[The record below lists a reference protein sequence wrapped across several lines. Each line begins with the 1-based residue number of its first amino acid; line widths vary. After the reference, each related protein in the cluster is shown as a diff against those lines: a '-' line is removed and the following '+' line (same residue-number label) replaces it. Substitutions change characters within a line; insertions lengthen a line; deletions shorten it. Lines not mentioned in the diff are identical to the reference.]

1 MPHPQL
7 TELQIRQLANWVA
20 AYISEQR
27 TSLLAK
33 ASSIEPPPRSALQSF
48 FPAEVLETVKIVRG
62 RASGPAFYAQLRSIG
77 ITNAPR
83 FSEMAG
89 ITFQDVVVH
98 VEPLTR
104 QVLFHELVH
113 AVQYRQLG
121 WQGFA
126 EHYVRGFLSSGSYE
140 EIALEKQAYELEG
153 RFVKDPTD
161 CISVDPEVRRRLK
174 LQQL

>member
-7 TELQIRQLANWVA
+7 TDLRFDNSQIGLRH
-20 AYISEQR
+20 IFSEQR

-113 AVQYRQLG
+113 AVQCRQLG

-126 EHYVRGFLSSGSYE
+126 EHYLRGFLSGGSYE
-140 EIALEKQAYELEG
+140 EIALEKQAYELGG
-153 RFVKDPTD
+153 RFVKHPTD
-161 CISVDPEVRRRLK
+161 CISVDPDVRRRLK

>member
-7 TELQIRQLANWVA
+7 TDLRFDNSQIGLRH
-20 AYISEQR
+20 IFSEQR
-27 TSLLAK
+27 TSFLAK
-33 ASSIEPPPRSALQSF
+33 ASSIEPSHRSARSF
-48 FPAEVLETVKIVRG
+48 FPEAVPETAKIVRG

-113 AVQYRQLG
+113 AVQCRQLG

-126 EHYVRGFLSSGSYE
+126 EHYLRGFLSGGSYE
-140 EIALEKQAYELEG
+140 EIPLEKQAYELEG
-153 RFVKDPTD
+153 H
-161 CISVDPEVRRRLK
+161 L
-174 LQQL
+174 